1 MKNTDLYPALINRP
15 FLIMGCLVGFSV
27 GVLIVLLVIGYELIR
42 VGRIIKALADDVTP
56 EIIRAYFTRDKAYHW
71 IPWRDQV
78 RGINEETYK
87 KNSQNVSELL

>member
-1 MKNTDLYPALINRP
+1 MKNTDLYPALINWP